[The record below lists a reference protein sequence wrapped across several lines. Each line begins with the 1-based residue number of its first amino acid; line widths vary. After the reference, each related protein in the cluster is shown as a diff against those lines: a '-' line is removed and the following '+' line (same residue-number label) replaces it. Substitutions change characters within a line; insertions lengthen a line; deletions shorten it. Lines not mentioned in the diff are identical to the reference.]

1 MESVLQMNM
10 GKTSPSKLLGQPLEL
25 QSKQSSL
32 TKLQKGGFS
41 VASFGGG
48 SLGSASSLGL
58 AKFLSREYG
67 AMIPK
72 LNISSL
78 PDYKVTEFIR
88 ILTEYHKKMNSKQ
101 QYIQAKKA
109 RAKVKELAQIELL
122 RQMQQLDRKQTDE
135 LYELK
140 ARQTAYFIDFQQEWD
155 EYLAEEEIEAE
166 NKLNVMFARHA
177 EEVRHRKREVHDG
190 YHSFVLS
197 KEYCTCKAQEK
208 IHLAVGEYINA
219 EQCKLKCEELFKQ
232 EKEEHAASI
241 LVKVQHEIATVQ
253 KLQLA

>member
-32 TKLQKGGFS
+32 TKLQKRGFS

-48 SLGSASSLGL
+48 SLGSTSSLGL
-58 AKFLSREYG
+58 AKFLNREYG

-101 QYIQAKKA
+101 HYIQAKKA

-122 RQMQQLDRKQTDE
+122 RQMQQLDKRQTDE

-140 ARQTAYFIDFQQEWD
+140 ARQTAYFIDFQEEWD
-155 EYLAEEEIEAE
+155 EHLAEEEIEAE
-166 NKLNVMFARHA
+166 NKLNAMFARH
-177 EEVRHRKREVHDG
+177 EEEIVYRKREVHDG

-197 KEYCTCKAQEK
+197 KEYCT
-208 IHLAVGEYINA
+208 
-219 EQCKLKCEELFKQ
+219 
-232 EKEEHAASI
+232 
-241 LVKVQHEIATVQ
+241 
-253 KLQLA
+253 